1 MNSPNQPQPQPQPQ
15 ALRIAVIVLAVIGGV
30 SLLSAASMV
39 VMHGSMMTG
48 IGC

>member
-1 MNSPNQPQPQPQPQ
+1 MNSPNQPQPQPQ

-30 SLLSAASMV
+30 SMLSAAGMA